1 MALETEKIRM
11 ILRTGEAPRLCGVR
25 LSEPRASLIPRR
37 LLARGNSRAFSLVE
51 MLIVLAIMAMIMGIS
66 LPFTSGFGKG
76 LKIKTT
82 AKAITGMMRV
92 ARSNAATLRRNYSVV
107 FDVKKSQYWIED
119 NAGQVYEKKYP
130 LPSSIK
136 FEVKGDK
143 DIDPITFE
151 NDRITFNSSGL
162 IDGAGGS
169 VTIADKQGSSR
180 TISAAGTTGNITIK

>member
-1 MALETEKIRM
+1 MAPETEKIRM
-11 ILRTGEAPRLCGVR
+11 TLKI
-25 LSEPRASLIPRR
+25 
-37 LLARGNSRAFSLVE
+37 GNRQAFSLVE
-51 MLIVLAIMAMIMGIS
+51 MLIVLAIMGMIMGIS

-82 AKAITGMMRV
+82 AKAIIGMMRV
-92 ARSNAATLRRNYSVV
+92 ARSNAATLRKNYSVV

-151 NDRITFNSSGL
+151 NDRITFNSFGS

-169 VTIADKQGSSR
+169 VKITDKQGGSR
-180 TISAAGTTGNITIK
+180 TISVTGAAEKITAD

>member
-1 MALETEKIRM
+1 MPLETEKIRM
-11 ILRTGEAPRLCGVR
+11 ILK
-25 LSEPRASLIPRR
+25 I
-37 LLARGNSRAFSLVE
+37 GNSRAFSLVE

-119 NAGQVYEKKYP
+119 SAGQVYEKKYP

-151 NDRITFNSSGL
+151 SDRITFNSSGS
-162 IDGAGGS
+162 IEGAGGS
-169 VTIADKQGSSR
+169 VTITDKQGSSR
-180 TISAAGTTGNITIK
+180 TISTAGTTGNITIK